1 MYIQCTRV
9 LYSVVIKW
17 QSNPRISQFNS
28 PYNKFTSFCSSLYT
42 LHEVFIMLLLLKTFI
57 VFEEIRC
64 ASFKYKQLVERKHDI
79 GRFWETL
86 GDFGR
91 LWETLE
97 DFGRLWET
105 LRDFVRLWE
114 TVVWYLR
121 LCWFFNEFTEF
132 RLRFNVYDR
141 DCNGVVK
148 VHDLLTILVE
158 MGMTVAIETLDEMMF
173 EADLIGKCTFIKGIH
188 LWQVIVQSHR
198 K

>member
-1 MYIQCTRV
+1 MYIQWTRV

-64 ASFKYKQLVERKHDI
+64 ASFKYKQLVERKHD

-86 GDFGR
+86 GDFG
-91 LWETLE
+91 
-97 DFGRLWET
+97 
-105 LRDFVRLWE
+105 RLWE

-173 EADLIGKCTFIKGIH
+173 EADLIGKCTFIQGIH
-188 LWQVIVQSHR
+188 LCQVIVQSHR